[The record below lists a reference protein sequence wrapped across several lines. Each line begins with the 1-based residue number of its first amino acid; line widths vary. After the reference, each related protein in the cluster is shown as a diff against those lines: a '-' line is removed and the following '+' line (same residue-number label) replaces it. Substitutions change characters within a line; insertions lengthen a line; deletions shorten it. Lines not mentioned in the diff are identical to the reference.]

1 MNAFRST
8 RVLVPL
14 LLAALA
20 TVAGA
25 ENARNDLPD
34 IGTPADAVLNRGDEY
49 DIGRMVVRGLR
60 DQGQILEDP
69 EVTAYIQSLGSRIAA
84 QTGDAGQNFQYFVVR
99 DPDINAFALPGGFI
113 GMNQGTILATAN
125 ESQLASVLAHETA
138 HVTQRHIARSLRQQG
153 RTGLASAAALLAA
166 ILIGAAGGGGQA
178 MEGAIAMAQGA
189 AQQQT
194 INFTRANEEEADRV
208 GIGFLAAAGFDP
220 EGMPDFFSTLSRRST
235 LSSPTQYVPALL
247 QSHPVTSDRI
257 AESRERA
264 NQYPRPR
271 QPESQTYAF
280 ARERVRVVSAPAE
293 ADLRP
298 YYQALRQNRPLTPAE
313 RYGEALAM
321 AQAGQGDA
329 AVATLRELARRYPT
343 IPMIQS
349 ALGQTLT
356 TSGHADEAVSVLANA
371 VAVSPR
377 NVPLSIRYAQALMR
391 TGRNREAHT
400 LLLDLFNNVPPTPSQ
415 IRLIALAASAAGDSG
430 DAYYYMG
437 EYHISSGDLP
447 LAINQLELA
456 LASPNITPVQRAR
469 YAARM
474 KEVRDALRESGSHRT
489 QNDGG
494 AGTLAP

>member
-1 MNAFRST
+1 MKT
-8 RVLVPL
+8 RLTIATFAL
-14 LLAALA
+14 LLAAVA
-20 TVAGA
+20 TVAA
-25 ENARNDLPD
+25 AQNARNELPD
-34 IGTPADAVLNRGDEY
+34 IGTPADAVLNRGDEFN
-49 DIGRMVVRGLR
+49 IGLMVVRGLR

-69 EVTAYIQSLGSRIAA
+69 EVADYLQSLGSRVAA
-84 QTGDAGQNFQYFVVR
+84 QTGDAGQGFQFFVVR
-99 DPDINAFALPGGFI
+99 EQDINAFALPGGFV
-113 GMNQGTILATAN
+113 GVNQGLMLATAN

-166 ILIGAAGGGGQA
+166 ILIGAAGGGGDAVQ
-178 MEGAIAMAQGA
+178 GAIAMAQGA

-208 GIGFLAAAGFDP
+208 GMGFLAAAGFDP
-220 EGMPDFFSTLSRRST
+220 QGMADFFETLGRRNSM
-235 LSSPTQYVPALL
+235 SSPTQYVPSLL

-257 AESRERA
+257 AEARERA
-264 NQYPRPR
+264 AQFPRTR
-271 QPESQTYAF
+271 QPESQSYAF
-280 ARERVRVVSAPAE
+280 ARERVRVISAPPE

-298 YYQALRQNRPLTPAE
+298 YYQSRRQNRTLTAAE
-313 RYGEALAM
+313 RYGEALAE
-321 AQAGQGDA
+321 AQAGERDA
-329 AVATLRELARRYPT
+329 AIATLRELGKKYPT
-343 IPMIQS
+343 LPMVQS
-349 ALGQTLT
+349 ALGQTL
-356 TSGHADEAVSVLANA
+356 ADGGRSEEALATLGSA

-391 TGRNREAHT
+391 AGHNREAHT

-456 LASPNITPVQRAR
+456 LAAPNITPVQRAR

-474 KEVRDALRESGSHRT
+474 KEIRDALRESGQRGSRSET
-489 QNDGG
+489 E
-494 AGTLAP
+494 AGRIAP